1 MDATGKEKT
10 LKGSASKNT
19 KVQFLCFL
27 FLFFQNRASAVSV
40 NCVYKH
46 KALNVPSKREIVHE
60 SYEGLSASSVLSM
73 LVFAGSLYQ
82 DTYNTSA

>member
-1 MDATGKEKT
+1 M
-10 LKGSASKNT
+10 
-19 KVQFLCFL
+19 
-27 FLFFQNRASAVSV
+27 SV

-46 KALNVPSKREIVHE
+46 KALNVPSKCEIVHE